1 MELIT
6 LVTANGVSFPISWIG
21 ISDFDGSLRFEVL
34 SNDMD
39 VLYRIFTDTEETET
53 LTRVFD
59 GDEKT
64 FEGYSVF
71 KGIEQMQPGCIVVR
85 LMKGTT

>member
-1 MELIT
+1 MIT
-6 LVTANGVSFPISWIG
+6 LLTANNTEFPISWIG

-34 SNDMD
+34 SDD
-39 VLYRIFTDTEETET
+39 IDALYRVFTDPRQTQT

-64 FEGYSVF
+64 FEGYTAF
-71 KGIEQMQPGCIVVR
+71 KGIERMGTGTIVVR
-85 LMKGTT
+85 LMKG

>member
-34 SNDMD
+34 SDDMD
-39 VLYRIFTDTEETET
+39 VLDRVFTDPEHTKT

-59 GDEKT
+59 GDEKS
-64 FEGYSVF
+64 FEGFTVF
-71 KGIEQMQPGCIVVR
+71 KGIERMGTGSIVVR
-85 LMKGTT
+85 LNHE

>member
-1 MELIT
+1 MIKLRTSNNTE
-6 LVTANGVSFPISWIG
+6 FPISWIG

-34 SNDMD
+34 SDD
-39 VLYRIFTDTEETET
+39 LQTLYKTFTNTEFTKT

-64 FEGYSVF
+64 FEGYTVF
-71 KGIEQMQPGCIVVR
+71 KGIERMAEHAIVIR
-85 LMKGTT
+85 LMRGNDT